1 LDVRDNHLTMGEPKR
16 RYGILGSGAVGSLYG
31 SRLWQAGHPVNFLL
45 RSDLE
50 AGRRQGLRVDS
61 PWGNVTVPA
70 SQLVGS
76 VRGLGEVDGLI
87 VALKSTVNHELAG
100 LLEELAVAAPVILLL
115 QNGLGGEDA
124 VSAAAPGSIVLGGVC
139 DIACSRVAP
148 AQVKHVA
155 EGLIHLA
162 PWSATGEPSVEA
174 QETCQWVTDDLRAA
188 GVPIDCG
195 DSLQRMRWRK
205 LVWNMAFSGLCVVSG
220 RGTQGVLADAAL
232 RARLALIMQE
242 VAAAAAATGTP
253 LDADVVPMFLAKTE
267 AIPDYAP
274 SMQLDARAGRPLEL
288 QTIYRNPLLRGQSSG
303 AAMPETAR
311 LLAEL
316 EALAQP

>member
-1 LDVRDNHLTMGEPKR
+1 MGDQR
-16 RYGILGSGAVGSLYG
+16 QRYGILGSGAVGSVYG
-31 SRLWQAGHPVNFLL
+31 SRLWQAGHPVTFLL

-61 PWGNVTVPA
+61 PWGDVTVAP
-70 SQLVGS
+70 SQLVGTA
-76 VRGLGEVDGLI
+76 RELGAVDALI
-87 VALKSTVNHELAG
+87 VATKSTANHQLAALLAELA
-100 LLEELAVAAPVILLL
+100 AAAPVILLL

-124 VSAAAPGSIVLGGVC
+124 VAEALPGSVVLGGVC
-139 DIACSRVAP
+139 DIACSRVAQ
-148 AQVKHVA
+148 AHVKHYA
-155 EGLIHLA
+155 AGLIHLA
-162 PWSATGEPSVEA
+162 PWSATGEPSDQA
-174 QETCQWVTDDLRAA
+174 QQACQWVTADLRAA

-220 RGTQGVLADAAL
+220 RGTQGVLADATL
-232 RARLALIMQE
+232 RARLERIMQE

-253 LDADVVPMFLAKTE
+253 LEADVVPWFLAQTE

-274 SMQLDARAGRPLEL
+274 SMQLDAQAGRPLEL
-288 QTIYRNPLLRGQSSG
+288 QTIYRNPLQLARSSG

-316 EALAQP
+316 EALAMP